1 MHFQAKSLTSFDNTK
16 IYYEINHSNIKHR
29 HTLIFLHGLGGD
41 LADWSDEKKYFS
53 KLGYKVIVLDMKGH
67 GLSERKENFE
77 SYKFDCFVEDIVSL
91 IKHEKLKKPVLIG
104 HCFGGMVTM
113 ILAGKYPEI
122 AEALV
127 LIDTGYKSPKLSR
140 LVANNYPLRKLFL
153 MIMKIAPAF
162 YFKGHADNKRF
173 LESEDYDWQRI
184 FSDVSHV
191 SLKSYMLISKNLWN
205 YDIEKSL
212 DSITIPTLVIEGS
225 RDSIFPPDVAKK
237 IHKRIIRS
245 DIFLIKNANH
255 ILVTNDPKDLNSVIH
270 NYLLKLKI

>member
-29 HTLIFLHGLGGD
+29 RTLIFLHGLGGD

-53 KLGYKVIVLDMKGH
+53 KLGYKVIVLDMRGH

-122 AEALV
+122 ALPVLALGDLTTFTLFV
-127 LIDTGYKSPKLSR
+127 LSIGMMVTSK
-140 LVANNYPLRKLFL
+140 FL
-153 MIMKIAPAF
+153 PGIYGNF
-162 YFKGHADNKRF
+162 
-173 LESEDYDWQRI
+173 
-184 FSDVSHV
+184 
-191 SLKSYMLISKNLWN
+191 
-205 YDIEKSL
+205 
-212 DSITIPTLVIEGS
+212 
-225 RDSIFPPDVAKK
+225 
-237 IHKRIIRS
+237 
-245 DIFLIKNANH
+245 
-255 ILVTNDPKDLNSVIH
+255 
-270 NYLLKLKI
+270 